1 MEYTYITPRIRVHI
15 AHVTQRL
22 HGYIFVPCAN
32 TLHSPHYV
40 CTTYNIP
47 LLRLHIAHLHI
58 AHIAYGTTLTLHI
71 EYTHNTPSIR
81 VHIAHITQRLHGYI
95 FVPCANT
102 LHSPCRTN
110 ISIPFR
116 TWHFVQDPY
125 MFR

>member
-47 LLRLHIAHLHI
+47 LLRLHICTFAQHTYCIWHNTHI
-58 AHIAYGTTLTLHI
+58 AHRI
-71 EYTHNTPSIR
+71 YT
-81 VHIAHITQRLHGYI
+81 
-95 FVPCANT
+95 
-102 LHSPCRTN
+102 
-110 ISIPFR
+110 
-116 TWHFVQDPY
+116 
-125 MFR
+125 